1 MNLSA
6 HQRLAIKARLPEV
19 VQVWVRDEPDVVR
32 FGYVRLD
39 LSDGSRIV
47 IYRIGG
53 TDADSGSVSR
63 CRRSRPIG
71 DYSDRIEELPIPAEM
86 RARLVS
92 VFWPLRFSDE
102 DSLPAG
108 TAE

>member
-6 HQRLAIKARLPEV
+6 HKRLAIKAHLPEV
-19 VQVWVRDEPDVVR
+19 VQAWVRDERDIVR
-32 FGYVRLD
+32 LGYVWLD

-47 IYRIGG
+47 IYRVGG
-53 TDADSGSVSR
+53 TDADNGSVSR
-63 CRRSRPIG
+63 CRRSRPIDDYG
-71 DYSDRIEELPIPAEM
+71 DRVEELPIPDEM

-92 VFWPLRFSDE
+92 VFGPLRFSDK
-102 DSLPAG
+102 DSRSAG